1 MASVEEVEVVLVVTP
16 RVVEVLVVSFR
27 GGRGSNF
34 RGGCTAV
41 VLLVVVVVV
50 GPVPGVFV
58 VVGPLPGV
66 VLVVVVGPVPGVV
79 VVVVVGPVPREVVLV
94 VVGVY
99 DAYPFQDR
107 HLVATG
113 RESCSCS
120 CTYAV
125 CKTPHPS
132 AVTHASP

>member
-50 GPVPGVFV
+50 GPVPGV
-58 VVGPLPGV
+58 
-66 VLVVVVGPVPGVV
+66 V

-113 RESCSCS
+113 RESGSCS
-120 CTYAV
+120 CTSGNLQNSNQVNQLRLHYEMRLG
-125 CKTPHPS
+125 TRI
-132 AVTHASP
+132 